1 MAVKQLPTIQTI
13 FSGEGI
19 TSDTKSISFE
29 LDEKI
34 ETTYN
39 VVVDNPLEI
48 DFSFIE
54 KVKTFIF
61 NTDNPFI
68 LTLSID
74 IGTEEIPNIVDV
86 PIEVTSMFRL
96 DPSENFLATLSK
108 IVISTTSVNG
118 SKVNCRIYGEE
129 WKLPVKFSKID

>member
-19 TSDTKSISFE
+19 TSDTKSMSFD

-39 VVVDNPLEI
+39 VVVDSPLEI

-74 IGTEEIPNIVDV
+74 IGTEEIPNVVDV

-108 IVISTTSVNG
+108 IVISTVSVNG

-129 WKLPVKFSKID
+129 

>member
-118 SKVNCRIYGEE
+118 SKVNCRIYGKE
-129 WKLPVKFSKID
+129 

>member
-39 VVVDNPLEI
+39 VVVDSPLEI

-129 WKLPVKFSKID
+129 

>member
-108 IVISTTSVNG
+108 IVISTISING

-129 WKLPVKFSKID
+129 

>member
-39 VVVDNPLEI
+39 VVVDSPLEI

-74 IGTEEIPNIVDV
+74 IGTEEIPNVVDV

-96 DPSENFLATLSK
+96 DPSKNFLATLSK

-129 WKLPVKFSKID
+129 

>member
-39 VVVDNPLEI
+39 VVVDSPLEI

-61 NTDNPFI
+61 NTDNSFI

-129 WKLPVKFSKID
+129 

>member
-39 VVVDNPLEI
+39 VVLDNPLKI

-68 LTLSID
+68 LTLSIN
-74 IGTEEIPNIVDV
+74 IGTEEIPNVVDI
-86 PIEVTSMFRL
+86 PIEVASMFRL

-108 IVISTTSVNG
+108 IVVSTFSVNG

-129 WKLPVKFSKID
+129 

>member
-39 VVVDNPLEI
+39 VVVDSPLEI

-74 IGTEEIPNIVDV
+74 IGTEETPNIVDV

-129 WKLPVKFSKID
+129 

>member
-39 VVVDNPLEI
+39 VVVDSPLEI

-61 NTDNPFI
+61 NADNPFI

-129 WKLPVKFSKID
+129 

>member
-19 TSDTKSISFE
+19 TSDTKSMSFD

-39 VVVDNPLEI
+39 VVVDSPLEI

-61 NTDNPFI
+61 NTDNTFI

-74 IGTEEIPNIVDV
+74 IGTEEIPNVVDV

-108 IVISTTSVNG
+108 IVISTVSANG

-129 WKLPVKFSKID
+129 

>member
-39 VVVDNPLEI
+39 VVVGSPLEI

-61 NTDNPFI
+61 NTDNSFI

-129 WKLPVKFSKID
+129 

>member
-129 WKLPVKFSKID
+129 

>member
-19 TSDTKSISFE
+19 TSDTKSMSFE

-39 VVVDNPLEI
+39 VVLDSPLEI

-74 IGTEEIPNIVDV
+74 IGTEEIPNVVDV
-86 PIEVTSMFRL
+86 PVEITSMFRL

-108 IVISTTSVNG
+108 IVISTVSVNG

-129 WKLPVKFSKID
+129 